1 MRVAS
6 LMGSERPAKVGGQA
20 VIEGVMMRGTRAVSV
35 AVRRKNKEILCHKT
49 MYIPLTQRS
58 KVLGWPG
65 IRGFVQLVESLVLGL
80 GALKF
85 SADVAAQDE
94 SDPADPRPRK
104 KIAGAIAAAVS
115 VVAACGLAL
124 LLFMYLPL
132 LISTWIHRDQE
143 PLLFNAIAGVI
154 RIVIFVA
161 YLWFISLWKEVR
173 RVFEY
178 HGAEHKAIFVYEAG
192 KELTLENARRYT
204 THHPRC
210 GTSFLLIVAFVCIAI
225 FAVIDGLVAMAFG
238 PYPSVAARFLVHVS
252 LIPVVSGVGYEI
264 LKASERSE
272 HWMVAALRRPGL
284 WLQRIT
290 TREPDASQLEVA
302 FAALEAVTRD
312 AEGQALDLRGGRN
325 RTSGLSRPR
334 R

>member
-6 LMGSERPAKVGGQA
+6 LMVSGRAAKVGGQA
-20 VIEGVMMRGTRAVSV
+20 VIEGVMMRGTDAVSV
-35 AVRRKNKEILCHKT
+35 AVRRKNKEILCHNT
-49 MYIPLTQRS
+49 SYVSLTQRS
-58 KVLGWPG
+58 TVLGWPG

-94 SDPADPRPRK
+94 SGPADPRPRK
-104 KIAGAIAAAVS
+104 KIAGAIASVLT

-132 LISTWIHRDQE
+132 LISTWIQRDQE
-143 PLLFNAIAGVI
+143 PLLFNAIAGGI

-161 YLWFISLWKEVR
+161 YLWFISLWKDVR

-178 HGAEHKAIFVYEAG
+178 HGAEHKAIFLYEAG
-192 KELTLENARRYT
+192 KELTLENARQYT

-238 PYPSVAARFLVHVS
+238 PYPGVAARFLVHVS
-252 LIPVVSGVGYEI
+252 LIPVVSGIGYEI

-272 HWMVAALRRPGL
+272 HWVVAALRRPGL

-302 FAALEAVTRD
+302 FAALEAVTRNPQT
-312 AEGQALDLRGGRN
+312 QAVEPRGARKRDGGP
-325 RTSGLSRPR
+325 SGSVS
-334 R
+334 